1 MNMNRTGDS
10 GETIERLA
18 DPWQQ
23 VDASGEVDRLVQI
36 LEERGA
42 TSELAELRGRWL
54 EFTGV
59 RPGYHVLDVGCG
71 TGVVTRD
78 LAQRVGEQGRVV
90 GVDRSRHLI
99 QEAVRRVKGQGL
111 EGRIE
116 FRSADGAVLP
126 FPDGSFDLVLAAT
139 VFSHIPNGL
148 EVLAEMARVTRS
160 GGMVV
165 VFDHDIDTIV
175 VNASDRELSRR
186 IIHAYCDGYFT
197 SGWAGR
203 ELYGLFRQ
211 VSLEDICILPLVLSS
226 TEFGA
231 YWQQVVERASTVAV
245 KTGAVSQEE
254 ADKWRVDL
262 EQKGGEGRFFGC
274 RNYYCLRGRK
284 PQAGEEK
291 RPHLHFP

>member
-10 GETIERLA
+10 GETVGRLI

-23 VDASGEVDRLVQI
+23 VDASEDVDRLIQI

-42 TSELAELRGRWL
+42 TVALAEIRGRWL
-54 EFTGV
+54 DFADV
-59 RPGYHVLDVGCG
+59 RPGYRVLDLGCG

-78 LAQRVGEQGRVV
+78 LGRRVGERGRVV

-99 QEAVRRVKGQGL
+99 QEAVRRATGQGL

-116 FRSADGAVLP
+116 FQSADGADLP
-126 FPDGSFDLVLAAT
+126 FPNESFDLVIASA

-148 EVLAEMARVTRS
+148 EVLVEMTRVTRS
-160 GGMVV
+160 GGTVA

-186 IIHAYCDGYFT
+186 IIHAYCDRYFT

-203 ELYGLFRQ
+203 ELYALFRQ
-211 VSLEDICILPLVLSS
+211 VALEDVHSLPMILSS
-226 TEFGA
+226 TNYES
-231 YWQQVVERASTVAV
+231 YWQQMVERSSTVAV
-245 KTGAVSQEE
+245 KTGVVSQEE
-254 ADKWRVDL
+254 AEAWRADL
-262 EQKGGEGRFFGC
+262 EQKGREGRFFGC

-284 PQAGEEK
+284 P
-291 RPHLHFP
+291 PSP

>member
-1 MNMNRTGDS
+1 MNTNRTGDS
-10 GETIERLA
+10 GKTVDRLT
-18 DPWQQ
+18 DPWRQ
-23 VDASGEVDRLVQI
+23 VDASGEVDCLIQI

-42 TSELAELRGRWL
+42 ISELAELRSRWL
-54 EFTGV
+54 EFADV
-59 RPGYHVLDVGCG
+59 RPGYRVLDVGCG
-71 TGVVTRD
+71 TGVVARD
-78 LAQRVGEQGRVV
+78 LGQRVGEQGRVV
-90 GVDRSRHLI
+90 GVDPSRRLI
-99 QEAVRRVKGQGL
+99 QEAVRRAKGQGL

-148 EVLAEMARVTRS
+148 EVLAEMTRVTRS
-160 GGMVV
+160 GGTVA
-165 VFDHDIDTIV
+165 VFDHDIDTMV

-186 IIHAYCDGYFT
+186 IIHAYCDCHFT

-211 VSLEDICILPLVLSS
+211 VSLEDISILPLVLSS

-231 YWQQVVERASTVAV
+231 YWQQVIERASTVAV

-254 ADKWRVDL
+254 ADKWRAEL
-262 EQKGGEGRFFGC
+262 EQKGREGRFFGC

-284 PQAGEEK
+284 P
-291 RPHLHFP
+291 

>member
-10 GETIERLA
+10 EETVERLT

-23 VDASGEVDRLVQI
+23 VDASEEVDRLIQI

-42 TSELAELRGRWL
+42 STQLAELRSRWL
-54 EFTGV
+54 DFADV
-59 RPGYHVLDVGCG
+59 RPGYRILDLGCG
-71 TGVVTRD
+71 TGVVARD
-78 LAQRVGEQGRVV
+78 LGQRVGEQGRVV
-90 GVDRSRHLI
+90 GVDPSRHLI

-126 FPDGSFDLVLAAT
+126 FPDGSFELVVAAT
-139 VFSHIPNGL
+139 VFSHIPHGL
-148 EVLAEMARVTRS
+148 QVLAEMTRVTRS

-175 VNASDRELSRR
+175 MNASDRELSRR
-186 IIHAYCDGYFT
+186 IIHAYCDRYFT

-226 TEFGA
+226 MEFGA
-231 YWQQVVERASTVAV
+231 YWQQVIERSSTVAV

-254 ADKWRVDL
+254 ADKWRADL
-262 EQKGGEGRFFGC
+262 EQKGREGRFFGC

-284 PQAGEEK
+284 P
-291 RPHLHFP
+291 PSP